1 MNNIILKYL
10 FKLYYIITIKFI
22 VSILAPIVTSVQL
35 MPQLYKTYT
44 TKNAKG
50 ISFYSLLLILT
61 TNTLWL
67 LHSYFILDYSLI
79 VSGIVGIIINMLVLI
94 LYIIYSK

>member
-1 MNNIILKYL
+1 
-10 FKLYYIITIKFI
+10 
-22 VSILAPIVTSVQL
+22 
-35 MPQLYKTYT
+35 MPQLYKMYT
-44 TKNAKG
+44 TKNVKG
-50 ISFYSLLLILT
+50 LSFYSLLLILT

-67 LHSYFILDYSLI
+67 LQGYFILDYSLI

>member
-1 MNNIILKYL
+1 
-10 FKLYYIITIKFI
+10 
-22 VSILAPIVTSVQL
+22 
-35 MPQLYKTYT
+35 MPQLYKMYT
-44 TKNAKG
+44 TKNVKG
-50 ISFYSLLLILT
+50 LSFYSLLLILT

-67 LHSYFILDYSLI
+67 LHGYFILDYSLI